1 MAKKGISNYMARV
14 LKKPAREKGLPP
26 GTLVFVG
33 SQMMEKSELRIME
46 YDEETLLEKEIGNL
60 NELTNSKNSE
70 ILTWLN
76 IDGVHEVD
84 VIEKVGSLFDLDPIL
99 LSDIMHTNQ
108 RPRIVEYDNCIFLV
122 LYMLRFDKES
132 GGIIS
137 EQLSLVIGE
146 NYLLTFQEQNG
157 DVFEPVRNRLRN
169 GRKRIRSSGS
179 DFLAYTLI
187 DVVTD
192 NYIHIT
198 EVLGEEIENL
208 EEHLDEDSSK
218 EVLAQINH
226 YKKEINLVRRKI
238 KPVREIMNQIPK
250 IESPILKD
258 STLSF
263 WTGLQVQVMQANESI
278 DAQRDML
285 SDQLNLY
292 HSIMSTKMND
302 VMKVLTI
309 FSAIF
314 IPLTFIAGIY
324 GTNFEVLPEL
334 HYEYSYF
341 IMLGVM
347 FFVVIVMLSYFKI
360 KKWY

>member
-1 MAKKGISNYMARV
+1 MVKKGITNYMTRV
-14 LKKPAREKGLPP
+14 RKTPAKEKGLPP

-33 SQMMEKSELRIME
+33 SQRMEKSLLRLME
-46 YDEETLLEKEIGNL
+46 YDETSLTERKLSDIDELSDSWNQEK
-60 NELTNSKNSE
+60 
-70 ILTWLN
+70 LTWLN

-84 VIEKVGSLFDLDPIL
+84 VIENVGKQFDLDPIL
-99 LSDIMHTNQ
+99 LADIMHTSQ

-122 LYMLRFDKES
+122 LYMLRFSKES

-137 EQLSLVIGE
+137 EQLSIVIGK
-146 NYLLTFQEQNG
+146 NYLLTFQEQSG

-169 GRKRIRSSGS
+169 GRKRIRSSGP
-179 DFLAYTLI
+179 DFLAYTLL
-187 DVVTD
+187 DVVAD

-198 EVLGEEIENL
+198 EVLGEEIEHL
-208 EEHLDEDSSK
+208 EEHLDENSSK
-218 EVLAQINH
+218 EVLSQIGH
-226 YKKEINLVRRKI
+226 YKKEINLIRRQI
-238 KPVREIMNQIPK
+238 RPVREIMNQIPK

-258 STLSF
+258 STLTF
-263 WTGLQVQVMQANESI
+263 WNGLQVQVMQANESI
-278 DAQRDML
+278 DAYRDML
-285 SDQLNLY
+285 GDQLNLY

-324 GTNFEVLPEL
+324 GTNFDVLPEL
-334 HYEYSYF
+334 HYQHSYF

-347 FFVVIVMLSYFKI
+347 FFVVVVMLAYFKQ
-360 KKWY
+360 KKWF